1 MTCVSLIS
9 EWDQRFTWFT
19 PSFLRIF
26 TQRCGSR
33 GHLLPT
39 PTAALRL
46 KALCLE
52 PPRLSQR
59 SLGRDHAVSEH
70 LSTSHKDGGVN
81 VLFPTRWSMEGLW
94 GTGTWKYVFTST
106 GLNGT
111 RAYQTHG
118 LFCKR
123 TWNCKARYPKI
134 RWLKTSLSSF
144 IQSPKLIDELLSDA
158 TRSLLMRLSAAPV
171 RSRRRNLR
179 GSPIGA
185 LDLEQLGQNCERIL
199 QLPSSRPREPFLMDQ
214 MEQNQLLMLC
224 TFRHLHNYICTIM
237 GGWTSITTKTTSY
250 FGLNRRVHIGRTL
263 GVTGTLK

>member
-1 MTCVSLIS
+1 
-9 EWDQRFTWFT
+9 
-19 PSFLRIF
+19 
-26 TQRCGSR
+26 
-33 GHLLPT
+33 
-39 PTAALRL
+39 
-46 KALCLE
+46 
-52 PPRLSQR
+52 
-59 SLGRDHAVSEH
+59 
-70 LSTSHKDGGVN
+70 
-81 VLFPTRWSMEGLW
+81 MEGL
-94 GTGTWKYVFTST
+94 VHENMFTQAQSQWYKS
-106 GLNGT
+106 LPNPW
-111 RAYQTHG
+111 

-214 MEQNQLLMLC
+214 MEQNQLLM
-224 TFRHLHNYICTIM
+224 YI
-237 GGWTSITTKTTSY
+237 
-250 FGLNRRVHIGRTL
+250 
-263 GVTGTLK
+263 

>member
-1 MTCVSLIS
+1 V
-9 EWDQRFTWFT
+9 
-19 PSFLRIF
+19 
-26 TQRCGSR
+26 
-33 GHLLPT
+33 
-39 PTAALRL
+39 
-46 KALCLE
+46 
-52 PPRLSQR
+52 
-59 SLGRDHAVSEH
+59 
-70 LSTSHKDGGVN
+70 STSC
-81 VLFPTRWSMEGLW
+81 FPLVDQWRDYEGLVPENMFSQAQSQW
-94 GTGTWKYVFTST
+94 
-106 GLNGT
+106 
-111 RAYQTHG
+111 YQSLPNPW

-237 GGWTSITTKTTSY
+237 GG
-250 FGLNRRVHIGRTL
+250 
-263 GVTGTLK
+263 